1 MNYLGN
7 TKEIGLLNDPFSK
20 ECVSYIAFIIRP
32 KSKIL
37 AKFECTID
45 FTNGNTQGK
54 QTITA
59 EDFVSLVKLAENFI
73 QSL

>member
-1 MNYLGN
+1 MYYLE
-7 TKEIGLLNDPFSK
+7 EI
-20 ECVSYIAFIIRP
+20 I
-32 KSKIL
+32 
-37 AKFECTID
+37 
-45 FTNGNTQGK
+45 NGVLCFKTFPNGAWHTGK